1 MRRTRI
7 TTILALAV
15 GGAVVGFLLQLAFA
29 GAGLAVFIP
38 PVTLPITLIAIA
50 VIVVAFAVPIR
61 RATHPTHGRTAR
73 RIDPFR
79 AMRIVVL
86 AKACSL
92 AGALLTGAGVGI
104 LVYLLSR
111 AVIPAAGTIGLAAT
125 ATAGAA
131 ILLAAGL
138 VAEFMCTLPPD
149 DDEDK
154 PESAHAQS
162 S

>member
-1 MRRTRI
+1 MRRTRATSLI
-7 TTILALAV
+7 ALAV
-15 GGAVVGFLLQLAFA
+15 GGAVVGFLIELAAA

-38 PVTLPITLIAIA
+38 PLTLPITLIAIA

-61 RATHPTHGRTAR
+61 RATHPAHGRTPS

-79 AMRIVVL
+79 AMRVVVL

-92 AGALLTGAGVGI
+92 SGALLTGAGVGI

-111 AVIPAAGTIGLAAT
+111 AVIPAFSTIGLAGIAT
-125 ATAGAA
+125 VGSAV
-131 ILLAAGL
+131 LLAAGL
-138 VAEFMCTLPPD
+138 IAEFMCTLPPD

-154 PESAHAQS
+154 PETAHAKS